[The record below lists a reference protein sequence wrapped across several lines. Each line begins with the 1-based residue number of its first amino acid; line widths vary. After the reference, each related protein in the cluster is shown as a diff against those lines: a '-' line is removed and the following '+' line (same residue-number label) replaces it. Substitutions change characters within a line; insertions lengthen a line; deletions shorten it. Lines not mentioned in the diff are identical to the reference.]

1 VRYQYLDVRLRQAF
15 DDAGLDRG
23 QRALLQGVLRA
34 LDPDAHLGEHVAGLN
49 SAFLAV
55 TRAQTALDSHAA
67 EDQPRWNLLR
77 RIITT
82 SLACVDAAEPAYAH
96 GGADVLA
103 EARRILVDVDAAI
116 VADGQKLDPQVT
128 AAAAAKLDPVA
139 LAAAVRGW
147 ITPLWNGVPLPLRA
161 RMIAEVAVVVAVH
174 GRDGRHLRADLL
186 RWLKQPANSGDL
198 GDVLWPPP
206 RRHVVA
212 LVVRGA
218 RVLRH
223 LDVLLPQAR
232 QEPLHRNRLP
242 KDDFL
247 KNAVDGSSVLVRL
260 PVSAADAHTAALL
273 GRRALSEVL
282 DQYAAGER
290 LTELDIA
297 PVWQVSGP
305 TGRVSRGSEHQRTVN
320 NAYPLA
326 AYWPAE
332 LRSAMR
338 VANLARQ
345 VDAPMASAGLA
356 WSALEATGLDP
367 SKIPWLAKACALQM
381 LRQHLISLHV
391 LVRVHVPVTARDKEL
406 RGLLDAQVP
415 TTGVKH
421 HLKSVDAWLE
431 LLIAHNRPNEQLKA
445 AQDAVSALAG
455 HEGGL
460 VQDLVEL
467 WRIRLSDSQ
476 VLAGWLR
483 EQEDT
488 AAALL
493 EWLYVTRNLAF
504 HAGRFATP
512 ADELTAHSGQAV
524 ADLALEFL
532 GNWRTVERQRGEQ
545 ETAALEIYR
554 RLAQRFDQLAARLKR
569 AGSVRRL
576 SVEDISGPDEKWWS
590 RKTAGA

>member
-1 VRYQYLDVRLRQAF
+1 MRYQYLDARLRQAF

-55 TRAQTALDSHAA
+55 TRAQTALESHAA

-77 RIITT
+77 RIVTT
-82 SLACVDAAEPAYAH
+82 SLACVDAAAPAYAH
-96 GGADVLA
+96 GGALELA
-103 EARRILVDVDAAI
+103 AARQTLVEVDAAI
-116 VADGQKLDPQVT
+116 AADGQRFDPQVAAKAAQKLDPHALET
-128 AAAAAKLDPVA
+128 AVKQ
-139 LAAAVRGW
+139 W
-147 ITPLWNGVPLPLRA
+147 ITPLWSGVELPVRA

-174 GRDGRHLRADLL
+174 GRDGRHLRSDLL
-186 RWLKQPANSGDL
+186 RWLKKPTDL
-198 GDVLWPPP
+198 HEVLLPEPC
-206 RRHVVA
+206 RHVVA

-223 LDVLLPQAR
+223 LDQLLPEAR
-232 QEPLHRNRLP
+232 QESLHRNRLP

-247 KNAVDGSSVLVRL
+247 KDAVDGSSVLVRL
-260 PVSAADAHTAALL
+260 PVTAADAHTAALR
-273 GRRALSEVL
+273 GRRILSEVL

-290 LTELDIA
+290 LTELNIA
-297 PVWQVSGP
+297 PLWQVSGP
-305 TGRVSRGSEHQRTVN
+305 GGRVTRGTEHQRTLN
-320 NAYPLA
+320 NAYPLT

-367 SKIPWLAKACALQM
+367 SRIAWLAKACALQM

-391 LVRVHVPVTARDKEL
+391 VVTNHDKEL
-406 RGLLDAQVP
+406 RAPLDAHVP

-421 HLKSVDAWLE
+421 HLRSVDAWLE
-431 LLIAHNRPNEQLKA
+431 VLIKHNRPREGLKA
-445 AQDAVSALAG
+445 AQDAVTALATN
-455 HEGGL
+455 EGGL
-460 VQDLVEL
+460 VQDLVEI
-467 WRIRLSDSQ
+467 WRTRLTDSTA
-476 VLAGWLR
+476 LAGWLA

-512 ADELTAHSGQAV
+512 ADELTAHAGQAV
-524 ADLALEFL
+524 ADLTLEFL
-532 GNWRTVERQRGEQ
+532 GNWRTVERQQGLP
-545 ETAALEIYR
+545 ETSALEIYR
-554 RLAQRFDQLAARLKR
+554 RLAQRSDQLVARLKR

-590 RKTAGA
+590 RGTGTGNGQGAS

>member
-1 VRYQYLDVRLRQAF
+1 MRYQYLDARLRQAF

-49 SAFLAV
+49 SAYLAV
-55 TRAQTALDSHAA
+55 TRVQAALESHAT

-77 RIITT
+77 RIIAT
-82 SLACVDAAEPAYAH
+82 SLACMDAAKPAYAH
-96 GGADVLA
+96 GGGLELA
-103 EARRILVDVDAAI
+103 KARRVLVKVDAAI
-116 VADGQKLDPQVT
+116 AADGQRFDAQV
-128 AAAAAKLDPVA
+128 AADAAAKLDPKK
-139 LAAAVRGW
+139 LRAAVRKW
-147 ITPLWNGVPLPLRA
+147 IDPLWNGIELPLRA

-174 GRDGRHLRADLL
+174 GRDGRQLRTDLL
-186 RWLKQPANSGDL
+186 RWLKKRGDL
-198 GDVLWPPP
+198 ADVLWP
-206 RRHVVA
+206 RKQKHVVA
-212 LVVRGA
+212 FVVRGA

-223 LDVLLPQAR
+223 LDELLPQAR

-247 KNAVDGSSVLVRL
+247 KEAVNGSSVLVRV
-260 PVSAADAHTAALL
+260 PVEAADVHTAALR
-273 GRRALSEVL
+273 GRRILSEVL

-290 LTELDIA
+290 LTELHIA
-297 PVWQVSGP
+297 PVWQVSEPG
-305 TGRVSRGSEHQRTVN
+305 GRVTRGTEHQRTVG
-320 NAYPLA
+320 NAYPLT

-367 SKIPWLAKACALQM
+367 GKIAWLAKACALQM
-381 LRQHLISLHV
+381 LRQHLVSLHV
-391 LVRVHVPVTARDKEL
+391 IVTNHDTDL
-406 RGLLDAQVP
+406 RGPLDAHVP

-431 LLIAHNRPNEQLKA
+431 VLIGHNRPDARLDA
-445 AQDAVSALAG
+445 AQKAITALAES
-455 HEGGL
+455 EGGL
-460 VQDLVEL
+460 VQDLTEL
-467 WRIRLSDSQ
+467 WRARLADSK

-504 HAGRFATP
+504 HAGRFASP
-512 ADELTAHSGQAV
+512 ADTLTAHAGQAI
-524 ADLALEFL
+524 ADLTLEFL
-532 GNWRTVERQRGEQ
+532 GNWRTVERRAQKEGGSRQ
-545 ETAALEIYR
+545 ETSAVEIYR
-554 RLAQRFDQLAARLKR
+554 RLAQREDQLVARLKR

-590 RKTAGA
+590 RGRN

>member
-1 VRYQYLDVRLRQAF
+1 MRYQYLDGRLRRAF

-49 SAFLAV
+49 SAVLAV
-55 TRAQTALDSHAA
+55 TRARTALESHAT

-77 RIITT
+77 RVVTT
-82 SLACVDAAEPAYAH
+82 SLACVDAAKPAYVH
-96 GGADVLA
+96 GGAGELA
-103 EARRILVDVDAAI
+103 QARRVLKSVDAAI
-116 VADGQKLDPQVT
+116 VQDGQKLDPQVT

-139 LAAAVRGW
+139 LENAVKGW
-147 ITPLWNGVPLPLRA
+147 IAPLWNGVALPLRA

-174 GRDGRHLRADLL
+174 GRDGRHLRTDLL
-186 RWLKQPANSGDL
+186 RWLKKPGDL
-198 GDVLWPPP
+198 AEVLWP
-206 RRHVVA
+206 REQRHVVA

-223 LDVLLPQAR
+223 LDELLPQAR
-232 QEPLHRNRLP
+232 QEPLHRTMLP

-247 KNAVDGSSVLVRL
+247 KGAVTGSSVLVRL
-260 PVSAADAHTAALL
+260 PVEAADVHTAAQR
-273 GRRALSEVL
+273 GRRVLSEVL

-290 LTELDIA
+290 LTELHIA
-297 PVWQVSGP
+297 PLWQVSGP
-305 TGRVSRGSEHQRTVN
+305 GGRVTRGTEHQRTVG
-320 NAYPLA
+320 NAYPLTA
-326 AYWPAE
+326 HWPAE

-367 SKIPWLAKACALQM
+367 SKIAWLAKGCALQM
-381 LRQHLISLHV
+381 LRQHLVSLHV
-391 LVRVHVPVTARDKEL
+391 VVTTHDTEL
-406 RGLLDAQVP
+406 RKPLDAHVP

-421 HLKSVDAWLE
+421 HLKSVDAWLDV
-431 LLIAHNRPNEQLKA
+431 LTPHNRPAAELDA
-445 AQDAVSALAG
+445 AQKALTALAES
-455 HEGGL
+455 EGGL
-460 VQDLVEL
+460 VQDLAEL
-467 WRIRLSDSQ
+467 WRGRLADSK
-476 VLAGWLR
+476 VLAAWLR

-504 HAGRFATP
+504 HAGRFASP
-512 ADELTAHSGQAV
+512 ADTLTAHAGQAV
-524 ADLALEFL
+524 ADLTLEFL
-532 GNWRTVERQRGEQ
+532 GNWRTVERRQSRQ
-545 ETAALEIYR
+545 ETSAVEIYR
-554 RLAQRFDQLAARLKR
+554 RLAQRADQLVARLKR

-590 RKTAGA
+590 RGTS

>member
-1 VRYQYLDVRLRQAF
+1 MRYQYLDARLRQVF
-15 DDAGLDRG
+15 DDAKLDRG

-55 TRAQTALDSHAA
+55 TRAQTALESHAA

-77 RIITT
+77 RIIAT
-82 SLACVDAAEPAYAH
+82 SLACMDAAKPAYAH
-96 GGADVLA
+96 GGARELA
-103 EARRILVDVDAAI
+103 EARRTLLDVEAAI
-116 VADGQKLDPQVT
+116 AADGQKLDPRVT
-128 AAAAAKLDPVA
+128 AEAAAKLDPRA
-139 LAAAVRGW
+139 LETAVKQW
-147 ITPLWNGVPLPLRA
+147 ITPLWNGVELPLRA

-174 GRDGRHLRADLL
+174 GRDGRQLRADLM
-186 RWLKQPANSGDL
+186 RWVKKPGDDL
-198 GDVLWPPP
+198 EEVLWPQP

-223 LDVLLPQAR
+223 LDQLLPLAR

-247 KNAVDGSSVLVRL
+247 KDAVEGSSVLVRL
-260 PVSAADAHTAALL
+260 PVNAADAHTAALL
-273 GRRALSEVL
+273 GRRILSEVL

-290 LTELDIA
+290 LTELNIA
-297 PVWQVSGP
+297 PLWQVSGP
-305 TGRVSRGSEHQRTVN
+305 GGRVTRGTEHQRTVG
-320 NAYPLA
+320 NAYPLTP
-326 AYWPAE
+326 YWPAE

-367 SKIPWLAKACALQM
+367 SKIAWLAKACALQM

-391 LVRVHVPVTARDKEL
+391 VVTNHDKQL
-406 RGLLDAQVP
+406 RLPLDAQVP

-431 LLIAHNRPNEQLKA
+431 VLVEHNRPGERLRA
-445 AQDAVSALAG
+445 AQDAVAALAEN
-455 HEGGL
+455 EGGL
-460 VQDLVEL
+460 VQDLAEI
-467 WRIRLSDSQ
+467 WQARLTDSKA
-476 VLAGWLR
+476 LAEWLR

-488 AAALL
+488 MAAVL

-512 ADELTAHSGQAV
+512 ADELTAHAGQAV
-524 ADLALEFL
+524 ADLTLEFL
-532 GNWRTVERQRGEQ
+532 GNWRTVERQQSRR
-545 ETAALEIYR
+545 ETSAVEIYR
-554 RLAQRFDQLAARLKR
+554 RLAQRKDQLAARLKR

-590 RKTAGA
+590 RGRS

>member
-1 VRYQYLDVRLRQAF
+1 MRYQYLDARLRQAF
-15 DDAGLDRG
+15 DDAGLSRC

-49 SAFLAV
+49 SAFVAV
-55 TRAQTALDSHAA
+55 QRAQTALASHAS
-67 EDQPRWNLLR
+67 EDHPRWNLLR
-77 RIITT
+77 RVIST
-82 SLACVDAAEPAYAH
+82 SVTVMDAAAPAYAH
-96 GGADVLA
+96 AGAKALA
-103 EARRILVDVDAAI
+103 QARQTLLDVDAVIA
-116 VADGQKLDPQVT
+116 ADGQKLDPAVT
-128 AAAAAKLDPVA
+128 KAAAAKLDPEA
-139 LAAAVRGW
+139 LRTAVRHWLG
-147 ITPLWNGVPLPLRA
+147 PLWNGVELPLRA
-161 RMIAEVAVVVAVH
+161 RMIAELAVVTACH

-186 RWLKQPANSGDL
+186 RFLKKPHDL
-198 GDVLWPPP
+198 AQVLWPEP

-223 LDVLLPQAR
+223 LDELLPGVR
-232 QEPLHRNRLP
+232 QEPLHRSRLP
-242 KDDFL
+242 RDDFL
-247 KNAVDGSSVLVRL
+247 KDVVTGSSVLIRL
-260 PVSAADAHTAALL
+260 PVTAADAHTAALL

-305 TGRVSRGSEHQRTVN
+305 TGRVTRTEHQRTVAS
-320 NAYPLA
+320 AYPLTP
-326 AYWPAE
+326 YWPAE

-367 SKIPWLAKACALQM
+367 GKIAWLAKACALQM
-381 LRQHLISLHV
+381 LRQHLVSLHV
-391 LVRVHVPVTARDKEL
+391 VVGNHD
-406 RGLLDAQVP
+406 RGLRPPLDAQVP

-421 HLKSVDAWLE
+421 HLKSVDAWLDVLVE
-431 LLIAHNRPNEQLKA
+431 HNRPAEQLKA
-445 AQDAVSALAG
+445 AQDAVTKLAEN
-455 HEGGL
+455 EGGL

-467 WRIRLSDSQ
+467 WRARLADSA
-476 VLAGWLR
+476 VLAHWLQ

-504 HAGRFATP
+504 HAGTFAAP
-512 ADELTAHSGQAV
+512 GDVLTAHAGQAL
-524 ADLALEFL
+524 ADLTLEFL
-532 GNWRTVERQRGEQ
+532 GNWRTRERQRGQ
-545 ETAALEIYR
+545 AETPALDVYR
-554 RLAQRFDQLAARLKR
+554 RLAQRKDQLSARLRR

-590 RKTAGA
+590 RGND

>member
-1 VRYQYLDVRLRQAF
+1 MRYQYLDDRLRQAF
-15 DDAGLDRG
+15 DHAGLDRG

-49 SAFLAV
+49 SAVLAV
-55 TRAQTALDSHAA
+55 TRAKTALESHAA

-82 SLACVDAAEPAYAH
+82 SLACMDAAKPAYEH
-96 GGADVLA
+96 GGGMVLA
-103 EARRILVDVDAAI
+103 KARRVLVKVDAAI
-116 VADGQKLDPQVT
+116 AADGQKLDPAVT
-128 AAAAAKLDPVA
+128 AAAAAKLDPRA
-139 LAAAVRGW
+139 LGKAVRKW
-147 ITPLWNGVPLPLRA
+147 ITPLWNGVELPLRA

-174 GRDGRHLRADLL
+174 GQDGRQLRADLL
-186 RWLKQPANSGDL
+186 RWLKKPGDL
-198 GDVLWPPP
+198 GEVLWP
-206 RRHVVA
+206 REQKHVVA
-212 LVVRGA
+212 FVVRGA

-223 LDVLLPQAR
+223 LDGLLPGAR

-247 KNAVDGSSVLVRL
+247 KDAVTGSSVLVRV
-260 PVSAADAHTAALL
+260 PVEAADVHTAALR
-273 GRRALSEVL
+273 GRRVLSEVL

-290 LTELDIA
+290 LTELHIA

-305 TGRVSRGSEHQRTVN
+305 GGRVTRGTEHQRTVG
-320 NAYPLA
+320 NAYPLT
-326 AYWPAE
+326 AYWPVE

-367 SKIPWLAKACALQM
+367 SKIAWLAKACALQV
-381 LRQHLISLHV
+381 LRQHLVSLHV
-391 LVRVHVPVTARDKEL
+391 VVTNHDTDL
-406 RGLLDAQVP
+406 RRPLDAQVP

-431 LLIAHNRPNEQLKA
+431 ALIPHNRPNAQLGA
-445 AQDAVSALAG
+445 AQEAITALAES
-455 HEGGL
+455 EGGL
-460 VQDLVEL
+460 VHDLVEL
-467 WRIRLSDSQ
+467 WRARLADSE

-504 HAGRFATP
+504 HAGRFASP
-512 ADELTAHSGQAV
+512 ADTLTAHAGQAV
-524 ADLALEFL
+524 ADLTLEFL
-532 GNWRTVERQRGEQ
+532 GNWRTVERRQGRQ
-545 ETAALEIYR
+545 ETSAVEIYR
-554 RLAQRFDQLAARLKR
+554 RLAQRQDQLVARLKR

-590 RKTAGA
+590 RGRN

>member
-1 VRYQYLDVRLRQAF
+1 MRYQYLDARLRQAF
-15 DDAGLDRG
+15 DDAGLVRG

-55 TRAQTALDSHAA
+55 TRARTALESHAA

-77 RIITT
+77 RIIAT
-82 SLACVDAAEPAYAH
+82 SLACVDAAKPAYAH
-96 GGADVLA
+96 GGALELA
-103 EARRILVDVDAAI
+103 RARRVLVQVDAAI
-116 VADGQKLDPQVT
+116 AADGQKLDPRVT
-128 AAAAAKLDPVA
+128 AAAAARLDPRA
-139 LAAAVRGW
+139 LREAVRRW
-147 ITPLWNGVPLPLRA
+147 VAPLWNGVELPLRA

-174 GRDGRHLRADLL
+174 GRDGGQLRADLL
-186 RWLKQPANSGDL
+186 RWLRKPDGDL
-198 GDVLWPPP
+198 GRVLWPQR

-212 LVVRGA
+212 FVVGGA

-223 LDVLLPQAR
+223 LDELLPQAR
-232 QEPLHRNRLP
+232 QEPLHRGRLP
-242 KDDFL
+242 RDDFL
-247 KNAVDGSSVLVRL
+247 KDAVTGSSVLVRL
-260 PVSAADAHTAALL
+260 PVSAADVRTAALR
-273 GRRALSEVL
+273 GRRVLNEVL

-290 LTELDIA
+290 LTELRIA

-305 TGRVSRGSEHQRTVN
+305 GGRVTRGTEHRRTVN
-320 NAYPLA
+320 NAYPLT

-367 SKIPWLAKACALQM
+367 GKIAWLAKACALQM
-381 LRQHLISLHV
+381 LRQHLVSLHV
-391 LVRVHVPVTARDKEL
+391 VVTNHDSEL
-406 RGLLDAQVP
+406 RKPLDARVP

-421 HLKSVDAWLE
+421 HLRSVDAWLE
-431 LLIAHNRPNEQLKA
+431 VLVRHQRPDEQLRA
-445 AQDAVSALAG
+445 AQDAVTALAEN
-455 HEGGL
+455 EGGL

-467 WRIRLSDSQ
+467 WRSRLADSAS
-476 VLAGWLR
+476 LANWLR
-483 EQEDT
+483 EQEGTT
-488 AAALL
+488 AAVL

-504 HAGRFATP
+504 HAGRFASP
-512 ADELTAHSGQAV
+512 ADVLTAHAGQAV
-524 ADLALEFL
+524 TDLTLEFL
-532 GNWRTVERQRGEQ
+532 GNWRTVERQRNLS
-545 ETAALEIYR
+545 ETSAVEVYR
-554 RLAQRFDQLAARLKR
+554 RLAQRHDQLVARLTR

-590 RKTAGA
+590 RGTG

>member
-1 VRYQYLDVRLRQAF
+1 VRYQYLDARLRQAF
-15 DDAGLDRG
+15 DDAKLDRG

-55 TRAQTALDSHAA
+55 TRAQTALESHAA

-77 RIITT
+77 RIIAT
-82 SLACVDAAEPAYAH
+82 SLACMDAAKPAYVH
-96 GGADVLA
+96 GGADELA
-103 EARRILVDVDAAI
+103 EARRTLRAVEAAI
-116 VADGQKLDPQVT
+116 AADGQKLDPRVT
-128 AAAAAKLDPVA
+128 AAAAAKLDPAA
-139 LAAAVRGW
+139 LEAAVRQW
-147 ITPLWNGVPLPLRA
+147 IDPLWNGVELPLRA
-161 RMIAEVAVVVAVH
+161 RMIAEVAVVVAYH
-174 GRDGRHLRADLL
+174 GRDGRQLRADLL
-186 RWLKQPANSGDL
+186 RWLKNPEDL
-198 GDVLWPPP
+198 TPVLWPEQ
-206 RRHVVA
+206 RKHVVA

-223 LDVLLPQAR
+223 LDQLLPGAR

-242 KDDFL
+242 RDDFL
-247 KNAVDGSSVLVRL
+247 KDAVEGSSVLVRL

-290 LTELDIA
+290 LTELHIA

-305 TGRVSRGSEHQRTVN
+305 TGRVTRGSEHLRTVN
-320 NAYPLA
+320 NAYPLT

-367 SKIPWLAKACALQM
+367 SKIAWLAKACALQM

-391 LVRVHVPVTARDKEL
+391 VVTNHDDQL
-406 RGLLDAQVP
+406 RRPLDAHVP

-421 HLKSVDAWLE
+421 HLKSVDAWLSV
-431 LLIAHNRPNEQLKA
+431 LIRHNRPSEELKA
-445 AQDAVSALAG
+445 AQDAVTALAEN
-455 HEGGL
+455 EGGL
-460 VQDLVEL
+460 VQDLAEL
-467 WRIRLSDSQ
+467 WQGRLADAKT
-476 VLAGWLR
+476 LAGWLN

-488 AAALL
+488 AAAVL

-512 ADELTAHSGQAV
+512 ADTLTAHAGQAI
-524 ADLALEFL
+524 ADLTLEFL
-532 GNWRTVERQRGEQ
+532 GNWRTVERQRGEP
-545 ETAALEIYR
+545 ETSAVEIYR
-554 RLAQRFDQLAARLKR
+554 RLAQRKDQLEARLRR

-576 SVEDISGPDEKWWS
+576 SVEAISGPDEKWWS
-590 RKTAGA
+590 RKVL

>member
-1 VRYQYLDVRLRQAF
+1 MRYQYLDARLRQAF

-49 SAFLAV
+49 SAYLAV
-55 TRAQTALDSHAA
+55 TRAQTALESHAT

-77 RIITT
+77 RIIAT
-82 SLACVDAAEPAYAH
+82 SLACMDAAKPAYAH
-96 GGADVLA
+96 GGGLELA
-103 EARRILVDVDAAI
+103 KARRILVKVDAAI
-116 VADGQKLDPQVT
+116 VADGQRFDPQVAAD
-128 AAAAAKLDPVA
+128 AAARLDPGK
-139 LAAAVRGW
+139 LRGAVQKW
-147 ITPLWNGVPLPLRA
+147 ITPLWNGIELPLRA

-174 GRDGRHLRADLL
+174 GRDGRQLRTDLL
-186 RWLKQPANSGDL
+186 RWLKKRGDL
-198 GDVLWPPP
+198 ADVLWP
-206 RRHVVA
+206 RKQKHVVA
-212 LVVRGA
+212 FVVRGA

-223 LDVLLPQAR
+223 LDELLPQAR

-247 KNAVDGSSVLVRL
+247 KEAVNGSSVLVRV
-260 PVSAADAHTAALL
+260 PVEAADVHTAALR
-273 GRRALSEVL
+273 GRRILSEVL

-290 LTELDIA
+290 LTELNIA
-297 PVWQVSGP
+297 PVWQVSEPG
-305 TGRVSRGSEHQRTVN
+305 GRVTRGTEHQRTVG
-320 NAYPLA
+320 NAYPLT

-367 SKIPWLAKACALQM
+367 GKIAWLAKACALQM
-381 LRQHLISLHV
+381 LRQHLVSLHV
-391 LVRVHVPVTARDKEL
+391 VVTNHDTDL
-406 RGLLDAQVP
+406 RKPLDAHVP

-431 LLIAHNRPNEQLKA
+431 VLIQHNRPDARLEA
-445 AQDAVSALAG
+445 AQKAITALAES
-455 HEGGL
+455 EGGL
-460 VQDLVEL
+460 VQDLTEL
-467 WRIRLSDSQ
+467 WRARLADSK

-504 HAGRFATP
+504 HAGRFASP
-512 ADELTAHSGQAV
+512 ADTLTAHAGQAV
-524 ADLALEFL
+524 ADLTLEFL
-532 GNWRTVERQRGEQ
+532 GNWRTVERRAQKERGSRQ
-545 ETAALEIYR
+545 ETSAVEIYR
-554 RLAQRFDQLAARLKR
+554 RLAQRQDQLVARLKR

-590 RKTAGA
+590 RGRN